1 MSWSRRWS
9 GVYRRGRLGGTQ
21 CLVNR
26 ELPIHSTYSMGNR
39 AQTGVHGA
47 VLSSTVFLL
56 HLTANSTNVFFNIWS
71 ACLMS
76 QGNYSLTS
84 DQWQSQCEQQKLRIT
99 TSKRSVGDQD
109 HVPMWAYAEMP
120 VNQTFNIRQA
130 ADCKQAFSEHI
141 LYLLFLAAE
150 NSEDQ
155 SSSWSR
161 YQIITIVAISC
172 SVLGVAAILLFL
184 YRWRSLWARHHG
196 VSLKGFSFKFPR
208 FPHGPKKVRSDS
220 RDNNWAI
227 DEVEAL
233 DDYQYVPTPSTS
245 RSGHIR
251 LSSTPT
257 PYDGPARRTWYI
269 RSQDFF
275 RKTRN
280 KFLDISEYIP
290 RPWRTK
296 PVHVKALSRDMLF
309 DIDGTALSTK
319 TDSTLENYRTA
330 GKQVYAAQ
338 AEPGPR
344 RFSRYSV
351 MDNESY
357 ISNNGEDQPGFEADS
372 EQERL
377 ITPSEEFPEPPPSV
391 LLISQGGRDFTLE
404 SGESRSQQ
412 HHAVSHEGEVPV
424 ASSSRQPE
432 PPAGVKVRAAHVM
445 NIVALIF
452 GSTAPTNTATPTG
465 TDISRSFASSIPSAK
480 HTTASTQIVIGQHA
494 WLTHGPSTIA
504 GRCSVPHTHGF
515 FQPSPHSPAFPSLH
529 PPLLRRSPPKRFH
542 VPFPTSI

>member
-1 MSWSRRWS
+1 MERCP
-9 GVYRRGRLGGTQ
+9 Q
-21 CLVNR
+21 A
-26 ELPIHSTYSMGNR
+26 R
-39 AQTGVHGA
+39 AVGWD
-47 VLSSTVFLL
+47 TVFGEQGASRPQ
-56 HLTANSTNVFFNIWS
+56 HLQHGEPSPNWCTCTNVFFNIWS

-84 DQWQSQCEQQKLRIT
+84 DQWQSLCEQQKLRIS

-130 ADCKQAFSEHI
+130 TD
-141 LYLLFLAAE
+141 Y
-150 NSEDQ
+150 Q

-196 VSLKGFSFKFPR
+196 VSLKGFSFKSFKFPR

-480 HTTASTQIVIGQHA
+480 HTTASTQTVIGQHA
-494 WLTHGPSTIA
+494 WLTHGPSTAA

-515 FQPSPHSPAFPSLH
+515 CQPSSSSPAFPSRH
-529 PPLLRRSPPKRFH
+529 PPLLHRSPPKRFY
-542 VPFPTSI
+542 VPFPTSV